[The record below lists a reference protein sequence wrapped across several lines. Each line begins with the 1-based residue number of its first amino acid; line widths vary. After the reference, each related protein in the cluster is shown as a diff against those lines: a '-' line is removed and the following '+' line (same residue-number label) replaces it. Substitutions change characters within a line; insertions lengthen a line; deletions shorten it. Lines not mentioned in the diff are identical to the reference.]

1 MHQPGHCRDHR
12 LIAAIAALEV
22 DVTVAGDADA
32 AALAR
37 ILDQAG
43 LAAHGR
49 LKDRNALIHCDEV
62 RQNLSAIQ
70 NREFC
75 ARITRAGDRA
85 GMLRTGRARPC
96 RLRALGYAL

>member
-1 MHQPGHCRDHR
+1 M
-12 LIAAIAALEV
+12 AAIAALEV
-22 DVTVAGDADA
+22 DVTVAGDADT

-37 ILDQAG
+37 ILGQTG

-49 LKDRNALIHCDEV
+49 LKYRNALIHCDEV

-75 ARITRAGDRA
+75 ARNAVSQVRSSAVRIRR
-85 GMLRTGRARPC
+85 
-96 RLRALGYAL
+96 YACSR